1 MEGYLHI
8 EDLGL
13 YSIVH
18 IKNECAQCAIIC
30 TCFAQ
35 QFARISWSAQHSLK
49 RSGMRSILRKK
60 G

>member
-18 IKNECAQCAIIC
+18 IKKECAQCAIIC
-30 TCFAQ
+30 T
-35 QFARISWSAQHSLK
+35 
-49 RSGMRSILRKK
+49 
-60 G
+60 